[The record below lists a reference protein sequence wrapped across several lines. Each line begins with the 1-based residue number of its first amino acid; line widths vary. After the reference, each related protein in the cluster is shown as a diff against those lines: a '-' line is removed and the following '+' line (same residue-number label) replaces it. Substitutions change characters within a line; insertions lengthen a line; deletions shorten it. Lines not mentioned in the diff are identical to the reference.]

1 MQEKRKTLLLLVTL
15 IKNFSRQLTL
25 QKILKNGDEKSCILV
40 CVCVCVFLFVC
51 VSAAEEATVK
61 LG

>member
-40 CVCVCVFLFVC
+40 CVCVFLFAC